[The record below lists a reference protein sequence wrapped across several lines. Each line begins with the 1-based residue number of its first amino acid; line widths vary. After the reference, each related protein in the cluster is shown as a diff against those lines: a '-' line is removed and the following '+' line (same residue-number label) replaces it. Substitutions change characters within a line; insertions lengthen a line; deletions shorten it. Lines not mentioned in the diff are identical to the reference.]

1 MTAQGFD
8 APSAQRYAA
17 KDMNR
22 LAFLLALGAL
32 AGGFG
37 VAALATGCGSGPY
50 SAKPDHLHHPRPK
63 KRPDG
68 KKGPTEVTEDDK
80 GGDQK
85 AKEDPC
91 RTNFF
96 AEPFTGR
103 RRAREARALAREAD
117 QNLVAADRE
126 MGPQRQT
133 TVVEAM
139 GTLSNALHKDPYG
152 PEPTYKLAVAYALV
166 GKKSCALA
174 LLERLK
180 MLQNVPDVEREAHRA
195 IERAERDPAFHSFE
209 RDAKQAMGE

>member
-17 KDMNR
+17 KVMNR
-22 LAFLLALGAL
+22 LAILLALGL
-32 AGGFG
+32 ASGFG
-37 VAALATGCGSGPY
+37 ATVLTTGCGSGPY
-50 SAKPDHLHHPRPK
+50 SAKPDRLHHPRPK

-68 KKGPTEVTEDDK
+68 KTGPTEVTDDDK
-80 GGDQK
+80 GGDSK

-96 AEPFTGR
+96 AEPFKGR
-103 RRAREARALAREAD
+103 RRAHEARSLARQAD
-117 QNLVAADRE
+117 QELVAADRE

-133 TVVEAM
+133 TVVGAM
-139 GTLSNALHKDPYG
+139 GTLSNALDKDPYG
-152 PEPTYKLAVAYALV
+152 PEPTYKMAVAYAMV

-180 MLQNVPDVEREAHRA
+180 MLQNLPEVEREAHRA
-195 IERAERDPAFHSFE
+195 IERAVRDPAFDSFE
-209 RDAKQAMGE
+209 KEAKQAMGE